1 MPNARSPVE
10 SAVSVRDVAA
20 LARVSAT
27 TVSNVL
33 SGNRRVS
40 DTTQE
45 RVRWAI
51 GQLGYRPNMSARNLR
66 LSRTGLIAIAVP
78 EIDVPYFAELVRH
91 VVQCAREHGYTVLVD
106 QTEGRGEAEH
116 FVIGGMNRG
125 MVDGILFSPL
135 GISRTVFDQ
144 RPDATPLVLLGE
156 RIMGTGVDHVGIDN
170 VAAAADATAHL
181 IEGGRSR
188 IAAIGH
194 QKPPGGGT
202 ATQRT
207 QGYRKALRAAKLPYD
222 PTLVIR
228 TRNYHRS
235 DGAQAMAEILDH
247 GELPDA
253 VFCYTDLL
261 AIGVLHTLH
270 ERGLRVPEDVAVV
283 GMDAIDEGQYST
295 PTLST
300 VSPDKPTIA
309 REAVQLL
316 FERIGDRDGRPRQI
330 VVPHHIEVRQSSG
343 SIRARD

>member
-1 MPNARSPVE
+1 MPNARP
-10 SAVSVRDVAA
+10 SADPAVGVRDVAA
-20 LARVSAT
+20 LARVSPT

-40 DTTQE
+40 ETTQE

-51 GQLGYRPNMSARNLR
+51 EQLGYRPNVSARNLR

-91 VVQCAREHGYTVLVD
+91 VVQCSREFGYTVLVD
-106 QTEGRGEAEH
+106 QTEGRGEGEH
-116 FVIGGMNRG
+116 FVIDGMNRG

-135 GISRTVFDQ
+135 GINRSVFDQ
-144 RPDATPLVLLGE
+144 RTDTTPLVLLGE
-156 RIMGTGVDHVGIDN
+156 RILGSGIDHVGIDN

-181 IEGGRSR
+181 VDGGRRR

-207 QGYRKALRAAKLPYD
+207 KGYRQALRSAGLPYD
-222 PTLVIR
+222 PTLVVQ

-235 DGAQAMAEILDH
+235 DGAAAMAELLDR
-247 GELPDA
+247 GQRPDG

-261 AIGVLHTLH
+261 AVGALHTLH
-270 ERGLRVPEDVAVV
+270 ERGLRVPDDVAVI
-283 GMDAIDEGQYST
+283 GMDAIDDGNYTT

-300 VSPDKPTIA
+300 ISPNKPAIA

-316 FERIGDRDGRPRQI
+316 FERIGDRSGQPRQI
-330 VVPHHIEVRQSSG
+330 VVPHHIEVRQSS
-343 SIRARD
+343 ARRG